1 MEPYLL
7 TIDDIDNLAAKGFDM
22 NGVAAGSEAMG
33 AEFDAL
39 NLSMPAPTDAQLE
52 NAAAKAA
59 RTSTA
64 PLNIPV
70 PAPFDKSKNAAN
82 ALNVSAEDLAFMTD
96 PTAPM
101 SGPAPATAA
110 PSGTST
116 MQQLMALMAP
126 APAPRSSDPF
136 ENLSKTQRRML
147 AFSAMSDAGAAL
159 AGRQGGSFN
168 SMLGRFGEIEDMNRK
183 RTAAENQQAMMSRLV
198 GGAGVGGG
206 AGGTIEDQ
214 IRYYTQMLTIP
225 SMVPFASAKLAQLS
239 GQADTSV
246 ADVGMALSASDT
258 LATVEDLMQSVQ
270 DNPSATGF
278 WSQLFGLSPSTKA
291 GELRIDVQT
300 LRSNMA
306 LDALMRLKAT
316 GATLGSVSEK
326 ELELL
331 ESDIAK
337 INLAQSQDA
346 VLKDLTTIR
355 SRYQRAIR
363 SAYRDTNNEAALTA
377 SLGGRPTWLDDA
389 AAPVAA
395 TAEDLSDDDLRALY
409 GSPAG

>member
-59 RTSTA
+59 RTPTA
-64 PLNIPV
+64 PLS
-70 PAPFDKSKNAAN
+70 KSQNAAK
-82 ALNVSAEDLAFMTD
+82 ALNVSAENLAFMTD
-96 PTAPM
+96 PTAPT
-101 SGPAPATAA
+101 SGPAPAAAA

-126 APAPRSSDPF
+126 APAPRSNDPF

-168 SMLGRFGEIEDMNRK
+168 SMLGRFGEMEDMNRK
-183 RTAAENQQAMMSRLV
+183 RTAAENQQAMMSRLM
-198 GGAGVGGG
+198 GGAGTGTG

-225 SMVPFASAKLAQLS
+225 SMVPFATAKLAQLS
-239 GQADTSV
+239 GQADAS
-246 ADVGMALSASDT
+246 ASDVGMVVSASDT
-258 LATVEDLMQSVQ
+258 LATVDDLIQSVTE
-270 DNPSATGF
+270 NPRATGF
-278 WSQLFGLSPSTKA
+278 WSQLFGWSPSTKA
-291 GELRIDVQT
+291 GELRIDATT
-300 LRSNMA
+300 LKSNMA
-306 LDALMRLKAT
+306 LDALLALKAKN
-316 GATLGSVSEK
+316 ATLGSVSEK

-331 ESDIAK
+331 AADITAL
-337 INLAQSQDA
+337 NFGQSQEA
-346 VLKDLTTIR
+346 VLKDLELIR
-355 SRYQRAIR
+355 DRYQRAIVY
-363 SAYRDTNNEAALTA
+363 AYRDTKDEAALTA
-377 SLGGRPTWLDDA
+377 ALGGRPTWLDSYGA
-389 AAPVAA
+389 AAPVD
-395 TAEDLSDDDLRALY
+395 DLSNDALYELY
-409 GSPAG
+409 GSASQ

>member
-7 TIDDIDNLAAKGFDM
+7 TIEDIDNLAAKGFDM

-33 AEFDAL
+33 AEVEAL
-39 NLSMPAPTDAQLE
+39 GFSAPASGA
-52 NAAAKAA
+52 
-59 RTSTA
+59 TA
-64 PLNIPV
+64 PPAALDIPV
-70 PAPFDKSKNAAN
+70 QTPFDKSQNAAD
-82 ALNVSAEDLAFMTD
+82 ALGVSAADLAFMTNS
-96 PTAPM
+96 TAPTD
-101 SGPAPATAA
+101 GPAPATAA

-168 SMLGRFGEIEDMNRK
+168 SMLGRFGEMEDMNRK
-183 RTAAENQQAMMSRLV
+183 RTAAENQQAMMSRLM

-246 ADVGMALSASDT
+246 ADVGMAVSASDT
-258 LATVEDLMQSVQ
+258 LDTVEDLMQSVQ

-306 LDALMRLKAT
+306 LDALMALKAT

-337 INLAQSQDA
+337 INLAQSQGA
-346 VLKDLTTIR
+346 VLKDLATIR
-355 SRYQRAIR
+355 DRYQRAIR
-363 SAYRDTNNEAALTA
+363 NAYRDTNNAAALTVA
-377 SLGGRPTWLDDA
+377 LGGRPTWLDGNDA
-389 AAPVAA
+389 AAPAAA
-395 TAEDLSDDDLRALY
+395 TPPLTQRLIFDEATGEFR
-409 GSPAG
+409 